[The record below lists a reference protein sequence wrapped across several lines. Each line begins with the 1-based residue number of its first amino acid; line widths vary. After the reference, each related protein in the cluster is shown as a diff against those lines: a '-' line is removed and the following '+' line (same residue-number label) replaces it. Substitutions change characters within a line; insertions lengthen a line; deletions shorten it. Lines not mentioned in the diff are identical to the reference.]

1 MPKKK
6 KHFED
11 GNVITVSLIVADDSS
26 FPLRDKPNYA
36 VKLKKPSYLE
46 VLPQQ
51 DGMEGYIQ

>member
-11 GNVITVSLIVADDSS
+11 GNVITESLIVADDSS
-26 FPLRDKPNYA
+26 FPLRDKLNYA
-36 VKLKKPSYLE
+36 VKLKKPRYLE